1 MKIALAN
8 PRTNLPGLGPS
19 EAPPPLGILYVAS
32 ALERGGQ
39 KVRVFDGRV
48 EEMIAEILSFKPEV
62 VGVTSTTPQFA
73 LAKNLVKQLKRELP
87 TAFYVCGGV
96 HVTAL
101 PEASLSELGI
111 DCVVLGE
118 GEYTMQELCER
129 LESGT
134 SLEDVKG
141 IAYLDEEKRKVTV
154 NERRPLIEDLDDI
167 PFPAWH
173 LVDLEKYL
181 VPPGPIRGLW
191 LERCIYM
198 ICSRGCP
205 YRCIFCGSN
214 LIFGRRVR
222 HRSVGNVID
231 EISLLIDKYRINGI
245 WFMDDT
251 FTVNSRWVI
260 EFSRALRRNRMNIKW
275 GCQAR
280 VNTVSEA
287 MLQEMKRSGCSQ
299 LDFGV
304 ESGSAKVLKIL
315 GKDTDPKMVR
325 DAFRLTKRFGLRAL
339 ATFMIG
345 NPGENIEDI
354 AMTFK
359 LAKEIAPDY
368 VNFYYATPY
377 PGTMLY
383 DMAIKNGWIANM
395 DYSDFLVRYEPVMK
409 INFQKEELM
418 KIRSRLQNAFLLR
431 NFGVY
436 LSNPI
441 YISKILLL
449 LLKYPKG
456 LVEGFSALR
465 KQRTFDDLAH
475 AFLRYYWE
483 NRAKR
488 LTRRSRTVNA
498 DAVV

>member
-1 MKIALAN
+1 MKIALAS
-8 PRTNLPGLGPS
+8 PRTNRPGLGPS

-32 ALERGGQ
+32 VLEGSGQ

-48 EEMIAEILSFKPEV
+48 EGITAEIRSFKPDV

-73 LAKNLVKQLKRELP
+73 LAKNLIKQLKRELP

-101 PEASLSELGI
+101 PEASLTELGI

-118 GEYTMQELCER
+118 GEYTMRELCEK
-129 LESGT
+129 LESGR

-141 IAYLDEEKRKVTV
+141 IAYLDQNEGKVTV
-154 NERRPLIEDLDDI
+154 NERRPLIEDLDDL

-173 LVDLEKYL
+173 LLDLEKYL

-191 LERCIYM
+191 LERCIHM

-222 HRSVGNVID
+222 HRSVDNAID
-231 EISLLIDKYRINGI
+231 EISLLIDEYCIDGV

-251 FTVNSRWVI
+251 FTVDSRWVV

-280 VNTVSEA
+280 VNTVSEP
-287 MLQEMKRSGCSQ
+287 MLREMKQSGCSQ

-315 GKDTDPKMVR
+315 TKDTDSMMVK
-325 DAFRLTKRFGLRAL
+325 DAFRLTRKLGLRAL

-377 PGTMLY
+377 PGTTLY

-395 DYSDFLVRYEPVMK
+395 DYSDFLVRYEPVMN
-409 INFQKEELM
+409 INFEKEALM

-431 NFGVY
+431 NFGAY
-436 LSNPI
+436 LKNPI

-456 LVEGFSALR
+456 IVEGFSALR
-465 KQRTFDDLAH
+465 KQGTLDDLAH

-488 LTRRSRTVNA
+488 LTGRSRIVEA
-498 DAVV
+498 DAVE

>member
-1 MKIALAN
+1 MRSFR
-8 PRTNLPGLGPS
+8 P
-19 EAPPPLGILYVAS
+19 
-32 ALERGGQ
+32 
-39 KVRVFDGRV
+39 
-48 EEMIAEILSFKPEV
+48 EI
-62 VGVTSTTPQFA
+62 VGVSSTTPQYV
-73 LAKNLVKQLKRELP
+73 LAKNLIERLKSDLP

-101 PEASLSELGI
+101 PETSLRELGI

-118 GEYTMQELCER
+118 GEYTMREVCER
-129 LESGT
+129 LESGR

-141 IAYLDEEKRKVTV
+141 IAYLDGDKRGVTV
-154 NERRPLIEDLDDI
+154 NERRPLIENLDEI

-173 LVDLEKYL
+173 LLDLERYL
-181 VPPGPIRGLW
+181 APPGPIRGLW
-191 LERCIYM
+191 LERCIHM

-222 HRSVGNVID
+222 HRSVKNVID
-231 EISLLIDKYRINGI
+231 EISLLTDRYRIDGV

-260 EFSRALRRNRMNIKW
+260 DFSRALRDNRINVKW

-287 MLQEMKRSGCSQ
+287 ILREMRQSGCSQ

-304 ESGSAKVLKIL
+304 ESGSAKVLRTL
-315 GKDTDPKMVR
+315 TKDTDPKMAR
-325 DAFRLTKRFGLRAL
+325 EAFRLTKGLGLRAL

-345 NPGENIEDI
+345 NPGETIEDI
-354 AMTFK
+354 AMTFE

-377 PGTMLY
+377 PGTTLY
-383 DMAIKNGWIANM
+383 DMAIKNGWITNL
-395 DYSDFLVRYEPVMK
+395 DYSDFLVRYEPVMN
-409 INFQKEELM
+409 INFQKDELV
-418 KIRSRLQNAFLLR
+418 KIRSRLQNAFVMQ
-431 NFGVY
+431 NFRSY

-441 YISKILLL
+441 CVSKILLL
-449 LLKYPKG
+449 LLKYPNG
-456 LVEGFSALR
+456 IVEGLRALG
-465 KQRTFDDLAH
+465 KQGTFDDLAH
-475 AFLRYYWE
+475 AFLRYFWE
-483 NRAKR
+483 NRAKK
-488 LTRRSRTVNA
+488 LTHRTEPLEA
-498 DAVV
+498 AIE